1 MIAPMTDPKGFSDP
15 KRRVAATFD
24 LVAPGYDKLPAQQRC
39 ANQLV
44 AFAALRPGMTVLD
57 VGTGT
62 GSAALAAARIVGS
75 TGRVVGVDLATEML
89 AQARR
94 KIAGAGLSNIELQEG
109 DAAQLNFSDNHF
121 DAVLCASSLF
131 FLPDMLAAVREWQRV
146 TKPGGPVAFSG
157 FGSTFH
163 QPLSDLCDLRIRG
176 YGVQVPAQRR
186 ILRLADP
193 VTCRTLL
200 QDAGL
205 HSIEVQSEQ
214 LGYYLQTVDEWWDEI
229 WYSGRRET
237 IAQLAPE
244 HLAQFKTEHLAEVAE
259 LATQQGIWLDVPVN
273 FARGRKPTV
282 A

>member
-1 MIAPMTDPKGFSDP
+1 MTDQKGFSDP

-24 LVAPGYDKLPAQQRC
+24 LVAPGYDKLPTQQRC
-39 ANQLV
+39 ADKLV

-57 VGTGT
+57 VATGT
-62 GSAALAAARIVGS
+62 GSVALAAARIAGS
-75 TGRVVGVDLATEML
+75 TGRIVGVDLATEML

-94 KIAGAGLSNIELQEG
+94 KIAEAGLSNIEVQEG
-109 DAAQLNFSDNHF
+109 DAAKLDFPDNHF
-121 DAVLCASSLF
+121 DAVFCALSLF
-131 FLPDMLAAVREWQRV
+131 FLPDMLAALREWQRV
-146 TKPGGPVAFSG
+146 TKPGGLVAFSG

-163 QPLSDLCDLRIRG
+163 QPLSDLCDSRICR
-176 YGVQVPAQRR
+176 YGMQVPAERR
-186 ILRLADP
+186 TLRLADP

-205 HSIEVQSEQ
+205 RSIEVQSEQ
-214 LGYYLQTVDEWWDEI
+214 LGYYLQTADEWWDEI
-229 WYSGRRET
+229 WYTGRRAT
-237 IAQLAPE
+237 IAQLASE
-244 HLAQFKTEHLAEVAE
+244 HLAQFKAEHLAEVAE